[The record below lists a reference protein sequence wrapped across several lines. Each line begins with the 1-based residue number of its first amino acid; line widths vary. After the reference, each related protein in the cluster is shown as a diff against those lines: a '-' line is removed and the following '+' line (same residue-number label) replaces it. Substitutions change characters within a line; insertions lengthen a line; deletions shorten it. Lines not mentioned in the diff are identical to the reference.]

1 MKRTFGILGVA
12 LVTGAAM
19 LSAQRTVLE
28 HRSMS
33 GPRLGL
39 TYAFGRTADSVLQAN
54 NLEPVLSQ
62 FGWHFEQQ
70 VVPQGGG
77 PMFVIEEVFL
87 VGAVEQRAAIPSASF
102 LMGIRMPNG
111 FEFGL
116 GPNLSPTGSAL
127 VIGIGKSINYGGVS
141 LPLNFAFV
149 RSPGAVR
156 MTVLV
161 GYALET
167 TPVAHR

>member
-1 MKRTFGILGVA
+1 MQRSVGIIGLA
-12 LVTGAAM
+12 LAATAAP
-19 LSAQRTVLE
+19 LNAQRPVLE

-39 TYAFGRTADSVLQAN
+39 TYAFGPTADSALQAN
-54 NLEPVLSQ
+54 DLQPVLSQ

-70 VVPQGGG
+70 VVPRGGG
-77 PMFVIEEVFL
+77 PEFVIEEVFL
-87 VGAVEQRAAIPSASF
+87 VGAVEQRTAIPSASF
-102 LMGIRMPNG
+102 LMGIRMPSG

-141 LPLNFAFV
+141 LPINFAFV

-167 TPVAHR
+167 SATVSR

>member
-1 MKRTFGILGVA
+1 MKRKFGILGVA
-12 LVTGAAM
+12 LVTGAAT
-19 LSAQRTVLE
+19 LSAQRPVLE

-39 TYAFGRTADSVLQAN
+39 TYAFGPRADSVLREHGLQ
-54 NLEPVLSQ
+54 PVLSQ

-70 VVPQGGG
+70 VVPRGGG
-77 PMFVIEEVFL
+77 PEFVIEEVLL
-87 VGAVEQRAAIPSASF
+87 VGGVEQRTAIPSATV

-127 VIGIGKSINYGGVS
+127 AIGIGKSISYGGVS
-141 LPLNFAFV
+141 LPVNLALV
-149 RSPGAVR
+149 RSPGATR

-167 TPVAHR
+167 SDQISR

>member
-1 MKRTFGILGVA
+1 MKRTFGILAMALSAGVA
-12 LVTGAAM
+12 TLE
-19 LSAQRTVLE
+19 AQRPVIE
-28 HRSMS
+28 RRSMA

-39 TYAFGRTADSVLQAN
+39 TYAFGPTADSVLQAN
-54 NLEPVLSQ
+54 NLEPILSQ

-70 VVPQGGG
+70 VTPQGGG
-77 PMFVIEEVFL
+77 PAFVIQEVFL
-87 VGAVEQRAAIPSASF
+87 VGGVEQRTAIPSVSL
-102 LMGIRMPNG
+102 LMGIRMPGG

-116 GPNLSPTGSAL
+116 GPNLTPTGSAL
-127 VIGIGKSINYGGVS
+127 AIGIGKSINYGGVS
-141 LPLNFAFV
+141 VPFNFAFV

-167 TPVAHR
+167 AGPARR